1 MVLNVNQ
8 FKEKIRGGTRSNLF
22 KITLRT
28 PDGVTGVEE
37 ISAFSVK
44 TGELPGSTITP
55 IIIPFRGRQ
64 LKISGDKTFDPWT
77 VTVLNDPDFT
87 IRKALEIWMS
97 GMNNH
102 EDNQGVN
109 DGYFVDLEVAQLDR
123 EGIPLRTYVLK
134 DAWPS
139 DLSPVAV
146 SFDAEN
152 TLQEY
157 QITFQYQYWTSGL
170 TVSDNDLIENGEG
183 FAGG

>member
-8 FKEKIRGGTRSNLF
+8 FKDKLRGGTRANLF

-28 PDGVTGVEE
+28 PDGLTPLED
-37 ISAFSVK
+37 ISSFVVK

-64 LKISGDKTFDPWT
+64 LKISGDKSFDPWT

-87 IRKALEIWMS
+87 VRKAVEIWMS

-123 EGIPLRTYVLK
+123 EGTSLRTYVMK

-139 DLSPVAV
+139 DLGPIAV

-152 TLQEY
+152 ALQEY

-170 TVSDNDLIENGEG
+170 TNTDVDLIESGDG
-183 FAGG
+183 F